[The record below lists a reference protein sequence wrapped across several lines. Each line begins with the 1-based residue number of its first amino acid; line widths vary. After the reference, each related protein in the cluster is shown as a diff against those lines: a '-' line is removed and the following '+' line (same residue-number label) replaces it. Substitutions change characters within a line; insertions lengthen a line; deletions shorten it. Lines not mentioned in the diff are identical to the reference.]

1 MEAQM
6 RKIVALVLAVFAI
19 AAAAPAYA
27 EGGCGGSRP
36 MIHTS

>member
-1 MEAQM
+1 M

-27 EGGCGGSRP
+27 EGGCSGPKP